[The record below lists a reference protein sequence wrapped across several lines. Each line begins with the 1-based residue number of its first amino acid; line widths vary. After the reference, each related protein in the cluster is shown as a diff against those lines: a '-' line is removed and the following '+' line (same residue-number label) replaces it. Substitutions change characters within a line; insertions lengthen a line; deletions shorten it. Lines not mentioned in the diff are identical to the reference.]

1 MEQAA
6 RLERMNQLRKS
17 KGIEKVKEALA
28 KFKGVSEADLFA
40 KMYQNGEGMTFDL
53 EGAPMIYKR
62 IQQFDQMANQVNP
75 FSKVVVAP
83 TDE

>member
-6 RLERMNQLRKS
+6 RLERMNQFRKS

-28 KFKGVSEADLFA
+28 KLKGVSEADIFE
-40 KMYQNGEGMTFDL
+40 KMYQRGEGMTFDH

-62 IQQFDQMANQVNP
+62 L
-75 FSKVVVAP
+75 
-83 TDE
+83 

>member
-1 MEQAA
+1 
-6 RLERMNQLRKS
+6 
-17 KGIEKVKEALA
+17 VKEALA

-62 IQQFDQMANQVNP
+62 IQ
-75 FSKVVVAP
+75 
-83 TDE
+83 